1 MARYTETQSRKVIS
15 SYGGVES
22 IIETPKGALRIEN
35 FDRWPFF
42 KAIGEGKVD
51 PEKFI
56 IEDNRLLKRLQS
68 LNGFPNLKE
77 FLEVPSN
84 HSNPNNKSVPIDTKK
99 VISST
104 YFPTWFYCNNCEG
117 FNNLK
122 GWWELWKKIVQ
133 KHGGQVQK
141 SDFVPP
147 KCPNCYDKAKSNN
160 SKDGKR
166 RRFYY
171 DLEQVRFVMTAPS
184 GDIRDVPWERWNKV
198 VKSDSD
204 IEKSESESNGNKIQF
219 DFEKLCCD
227 NQELQYFKST
237 RFSDLAGIRIEC
249 KNCKSRNTLSGFFGM
264 RLRVPDRENIFF
276 KPVLRTSN
284 SCYYPVMISSIYLP
298 TKREIDVDDQRAIK
312 EWHEDGE
319 SLEFIFKALRKKYE
333 IDKIKSFIQ
342 GEIKGE
348 FEPENEYR
356 LKEYEF
362 ILNEETKDENLV
374 YDHILIDNL
383 SKLGIDHLIAIRR
396 LKVTTVQIAYTRQ
409 EPLNND
415 QFLSGEMG
423 ENSIEA
429 KYTSEWGNQ
438 TEYLPAVES
447 FGEGLFVSLDSDK
460 IDNWLSLSFK
470 NRRFKKRV
478 DQLFQNSKTNDLQ
491 SVQLKFENEEH
502 LARFVLVHS
511 LSHTL
516 IKELEFLCGYP
527 STSLNE
533 RLFVDEHQMHGVL
546 LYTVAG
552 SEGSYGGLVS
562 QANEKSFSR
571 ILKSALFRAN
581 DCASDP
587 ICYNTE
593 DGQGVGGLNM
603 SACYSCCLVPEN
615 ACEEFNCFL
624 DRSLLIDNEYGYFK
638 ESL

>member
-22 IIETPKGALRIEN
+22 IIETPKGALKIEH

-42 KAIGEGKVD
+42 KAIGEGKID
-51 PEKFI
+51 TEKFI

-68 LNGFPNLKE
+68 LNGFPKLKE

-84 HSNPNNKSVPIDTKK
+84 HSNPNNKSVPVDTSK

-117 FNNLK
+117 FNNLR
-122 GWWELWKKIVQ
+122 GWWELWKKVVQ

-141 SDFVPP
+141 SDFIPP
-147 KCPNCYDKAKSNN
+147 KCPHCFDKAKSGN

-198 VKSDSD
+198 VKNDTET
-204 IEKSESESNGNKIQF
+204 EKSEGNGNGIQF
-219 DFEKLCCD
+219 DFENLCCD
-227 NQELQYFKST
+227 DQELQYFKST
-237 RFSDLAGIRIEC
+237 KFSDLAGIRIEC
-249 KNCKSRNTLSGFFGM
+249 KNCKSKNTLSGFFGM
-264 RLRVPDRENIFF
+264 RIRVSNKEQTFF

-298 TKREIDVDDQRAIK
+298 TKREIDVEDQRAIK
-312 EWHEDGE
+312 EWHDEGE

-333 IDKIKSFIQ
+333 IEKIESFIQ

-362 ILNEETKDENLV
+362 LLNERSKDENLV
-374 YDHILIDNL
+374 YDHILIDEL
-383 SKLGIDHLIAIRR
+383 AKLGVGQLIGVRR
-396 LKVTTVQIAYTRQ
+396 LKVTTVQVAYTRQ
-409 EPLNND
+409 EPLDND
-415 QFLSGEMG
+415 QFLSGESG
-423 ENSIEA
+423 ENNIEA

-447 FGEGLFVSLDSDK
+447 FGEGVFISLDSGK
-460 IDNWLSLSFK
+460 IDSWLSLAFKNNRFK
-470 NRRFKKRV
+470 NRIG
-478 DQLFQNSKTNDLQ
+478 QLFQNSKDNDLQ
-491 SVQLKFENEEH
+491 SVQLKCESENH

-511 LSHTL
+511 LSHIL

-533 RLFVDEHQMHGVL
+533 RLFIDNDDMHGVL

-552 SEGSYGGLVS
+552 TEGSYGGLVS
-562 QANEKSFSR
+562 QANEQSFSR
-571 ILKSALFRAN
+571 ILKSALFRAT

-615 ACEEFNCFL
+615 ACEEFNSFL

-638 ESL
+638 DVI